1 MPEMVEGSVAR
12 RYARAL
18 LDLGRESK
26 SVDRF
31 GEDLQRFLTASQQGN
46 LIEVLSNPVYTQAER
61 RGVLDTV
68 LPGASLDATV
78 VNFLRLLLDKNRFGA
93 LPDIARAYG
102 ELADLEAGRVRAVVT
117 SASKLTKAEL
127 DRVRKALSAATGST
141 VVVEA
146 VVDPSLLGGMTA
158 RVGGR
163 VYDASLRTRLERL
176 QLSLTT
182 PSATPA

>member
-1 MPEMVEGSVAR
+1 MVEGSVAR

-26 SVDRF
+26 CVDRF
-31 GEDLQRFLTASQQGN
+31 GEDLQRFVDAAQKGN
-46 LIEVLSNPVYTQAER
+46 LLEVLANPVYTQAER

-68 LPGASLDATV
+68 LPSANLDGTV

-93 LPDIARAYG
+93 LTAITQAYG
-102 ELADLEAGRVRAVVT
+102 ELADQEAGRVRAVVT
-117 SASKLTKAEL
+117 SATKLNKTEL
-127 DRVRKALSAATGST
+127 ERVRKALSEATGRT

-146 VVDPSLLGGMTA
+146 VVDPTLLGGMTA